1 MQAASINDHEVI
13 RLLLEYGAN
22 INARRRFYPTSLY
35 AASVRGQRGMVR
47 LLLDKGAGVNSGG
60 RYYGN
65 VLQAALANGQQAV
78 VQLLLDEGAEFDKFG
93 GHYCNIQQAA
103 NALKAASYR
112 GHRAV
117 DCSWNAVPCQ
127 GRRSIQQ
134 QCTAGSRG

>member
-103 NALKAASYR
+103 SYR
-112 GHRAV
+112 GQAV
-117 DCSWNAVPCQ
+117 NQLILDRGVDIN
-127 GRRSIQQ
+127 GRMPWR
-134 QCTAGSRG
+134 CCAGCIA